1 MSPVSPCI
9 SGQSWVS
16 YSLKGSYRKKTLQ
29 VHLYFVTFLK
39 LENIR
44 QQNPPAL
51 LWSYFF
57 FQWVMIGHQFT
68 AICCSTSALVP
79 DWWWPWGWTELDGP
93 CLHDSQPAV
102 HLFSN
107 TVPSEAVT
115 PCLCRIFCVSLAARL
130 SIVMHFHFVTSSGFC
145 FIRQPTADG
154 TRKGSWLAVV

>member
-1 MSPVSPCI
+1 MWECSIPVKSNTNLKFKMSPVPPYI

-57 FQWVMIGHQFT
+57 FPVSNDRPSIYRHLLLYQHTGTRLVMTLGVDWT
-68 AICCSTSALVP
+68 RWALSA
-79 DWWWPWGWTELDGP
+79 W
-93 CLHDSQPAV
+93 
-102 HLFSN
+102 
-107 TVPSEAVT
+107 
-115 PCLCRIFCVSLAARL
+115 LAASCPFVLKHCAEWGGDTLSMPHLLRL
-130 SIVMHFHFVTSSGFC
+130 
-145 FIRQPTADG
+145 
-154 TRKGSWLAVV
+154 WLPHWVS